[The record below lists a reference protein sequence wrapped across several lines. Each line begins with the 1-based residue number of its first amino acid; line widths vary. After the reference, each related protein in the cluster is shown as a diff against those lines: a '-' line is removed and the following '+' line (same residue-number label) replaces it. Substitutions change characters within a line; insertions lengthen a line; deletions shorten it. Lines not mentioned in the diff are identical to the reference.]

1 MNLLCNKVVKKLIK
15 KKLTISTAESC
26 TGGLLASSLT
36 SIKGS
41 SSIFNLGLVTYSNKS
56 KVKVLR
62 VPKDVIKKYG
72 SVSEKVCLSMLKN
85 LSKISKTRIALTI
98 TGIAGPG
105 GGSKKKPVGLVFI
118 GFKNGN
124 KITIIKNFFQDK
136 GRIYIQKATVK
147 KSLKLI
153 FNSIK

>member
-124 KITIIKNFFQDK
+124 KITIIKNFFQNK